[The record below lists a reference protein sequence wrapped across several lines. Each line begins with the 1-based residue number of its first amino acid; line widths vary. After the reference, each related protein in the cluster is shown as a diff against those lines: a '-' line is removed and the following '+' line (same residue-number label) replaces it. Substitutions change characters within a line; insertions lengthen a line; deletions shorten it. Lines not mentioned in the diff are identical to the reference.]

1 MCCSFPLNRYSI
13 LDSAIHAFVTVSS
26 WLWMRYRLVRSAP
39 ESRLQRLFSKTSTF
53 RIARCLSHSKPLRVP
68 RESIV
73 SQVDTA
79 LKLMTK
85 FDAALEQSLAAQSLL
100 QIVTCAVFTLKW
112 TPSFRVRIQFRVT
125 ITCCFRMLN
134 LASRCYCN
142 WVATLSTLH
151 SRGDSQ
157 SPFDLIQQ
165 NYKVFPHY
173 LISNNVLYVSL
184 WNAEYF

>member
-1 MCCSFPLNRYSI
+1 M
-13 LDSAIHAFVTVSS
+13 
-26 WLWMRYRLVRSAP
+26 
-39 ESRLQRLFSKTSTF
+39 FSKRSTF

-85 FDAALEQSLAAQSLL
+85 FDGALEQSLAAQSLL
-100 QIVTCAVFTLKW
+100 QIVTCDVFTLKW

-134 LASRCYCN
+134 LANRCYCN
-142 WVATLSTLH
+142 CVASMQQLYLTSPSFSTLSYVKSFTVKYK
-151 SRGDSQ
+151 Q
-157 SPFDLIQQ
+157 STWRAALGSHLP
-165 NYKVFPHY
+165 
-173 LISNNVLYVSL
+173 SNQP
-184 WNAEYF
+184 W